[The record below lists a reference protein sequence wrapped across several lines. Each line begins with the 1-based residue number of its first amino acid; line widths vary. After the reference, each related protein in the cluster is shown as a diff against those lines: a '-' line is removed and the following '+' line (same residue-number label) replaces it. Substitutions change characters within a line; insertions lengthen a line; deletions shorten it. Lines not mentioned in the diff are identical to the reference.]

1 MIDSYVLDN
10 RALIQRRRV
19 LDLGSGCGASA
30 IASKMAGASHV
41 IANDIDQGKSTT
53 TIVSSLRL
61 VFIQMRCLQLVIML
75 D

>member
-10 RALIQRRRV
+10 RSLIQGRRV

-30 IASKMAGASHV
+30 IASKMAGATHV
-41 IANDIDQGKSTT
+41 IANDIDQGELTT
-53 TIVSSLRL
+53 TILSSLCQ
-61 VFIQMRCLQLVIML
+61 VFIQMRWLQLAIML